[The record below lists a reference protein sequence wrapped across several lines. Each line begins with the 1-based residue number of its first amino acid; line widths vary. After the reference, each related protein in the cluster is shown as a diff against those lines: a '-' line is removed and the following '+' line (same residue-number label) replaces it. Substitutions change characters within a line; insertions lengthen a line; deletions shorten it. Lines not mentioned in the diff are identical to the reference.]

1 MGTKDRTKVSEPQEV
16 FALCVKA
23 KCLKIRLLK
32 AIMGPMSTAKLES
45 IKENALKAFKSAQS
59 SKELYDLKVQFL
71 GKNGSLTEVMKE
83 MATLPKEEKPLFGKM
98 VNEVKQALE
107 VAYNEAEQVLKK
119 AEIAAKMSAEEIDM
133 TLPAF
138 SKAKG
143 SQHPVHIV
151 TDEILT
157 VMGRLGYSVRTGPLI
172 EKDYYNFEA
181 LNIPADHPARD
192 MQDTFFID
200 KSHVLRTHTSPIQI
214 RSLENETLPLRICG
228 TGPVFRCDSD
238 ISHLPNFHQIEAL
251 CVDEKVSMADLKGT
265 ISFFVRE
272 FFGPGLKTRFRPSFF
287 PFTEPSA
294 EVDCSCPLCKG
305 KGCSLCKQSGWIE
318 IGGCGLVNPKVF
330 QMAKVEYPK
339 WQGFAF
345 GFGVERMAIIKY
357 GIEDIRLFPENDVRF
372 LRQFVK

>member
-1 MGTKDRTKVSEPQEV
+1 
-16 FALCVKA
+16 
-23 KCLKIRLLK
+23 
-32 AIMGPMSTAKLES
+32 MSAKLES
-45 IKENALKAFKSAQS
+45 LKAEALAAFAKATN
-59 SKELYDLKVQFL
+59 SKDLYDQKVIFL
-71 GKNGSLTEVMKE
+71 GKNGQLTEAMKE
-83 MATLPKEEKPLFGKM
+83 MATLSKEEKPLFGKK

-107 VAYNEAEQVLKK
+107 LSYTEAEELLKK
-119 AEIAAKMSAEEIDM
+119 KEINEKLKAEDLDM
-133 TLPAF
+133 TLPSF
-138 SKAKG
+138 RRPQG
-143 SQHPVHIV
+143 SQHPVYMVTEEIV
-151 TDEILT
+151 KI
-157 VMGRLGYSVRTGPLI
+157 MSRLGYSLRTGPVI

-192 MQDTFFID
+192 MQDTFFVD
-200 KSHVLRTHTSPIQI
+200 KTHVLRTHTSPIQI
-214 RSLENETLPLRICG
+214 HSLERESLPLRVIG

-251 CVDEKVSMADLKGT
+251 CVDEKISMADLKGT

-305 KGCSLCKQSGWIE
+305 KGCSLCKHTGWIE
-318 IGGCGLVNPKVF
+318 IGGSGLVNPRVF
-330 QMAKVEYPK
+330 EHAKIDAKK

-345 GFGVERMAIIKY
+345 GFGIERMAIIKY

-372 LRQFVK
+372 LKQFLG